1 MLQEVTVIWLLCY
14 YTYIISGYNCLSIF
28 HILGGG
34 IVVGSK
40 AVVGIV
46 SWGYGCGR
54 KDRPGVYH
62 RIHPIYDWIKQ
73 IIENDGKFDQHMQ
86 WKQRVASVLAETIDK
101 ITKHAMKTFVSIL
114 NLF

>member
-1 MLQEVTVIWLLCY
+1 MV
-14 YTYIISGYNCLSIF
+14 
-28 HILGGG
+28 GG
-34 IVVGSK
+34 K

-62 RIHPIYDWIKQ
+62 RIYPIYDWIQQ
-73 IIENDGKFDQHMQ
+73 IIEDDGKPDKDMK
-86 WKQRVASVLAETIDK
+86 WKQKVVSVLAETIDR
-101 ITKHAMKTFVSIL
+101 ITKHAMKTFVSFI